1 MAACPVEFTL
11 QALRAVEDI
20 SAVARELSKRA
31 QQGVVLCGQSDPD
44 VRQLHIDTLRIGYR
58 IESDLITV
66 LWAEVDPTR
75 IH

>member
-1 MAACPVEFTL
+1 M
-11 QALRAVEDI
+11 
-20 SAVARELSKRA
+20 
-31 QQGVVLCGQSDPD
+31 LCGQSDPD